1 MPMKRT
7 WQAMAAITL
16 LSAGSCQFATGC
28 DMYAAPGLSITA
40 RDAATGASIQG
51 NDVRVILSAERQ
63 ADTTR
68 SLPASLAYESPGTY
82 TVVLEVPG
90 YLRWERTGIRVR
102 ADQCHVK
109 TVQVTADLRREG

>member
-1 MPMKRT
+1 MRLAYDPCESRVKKLRVRRIFGARGPT
-7 WQAMAAITL
+7 ATRNGQA
-16 LSAGSCQFATGC
+16 
-28 DMYAAPGLSITA
+28 A

-102 ADQCHVK
+102 ADQCHVT

>member
-1 MPMKRT
+1 MKRT
-7 WQAMAAITL
+7 WQAMAAIML
-16 LSAGSCQFATGC
+16 LSASACQFATGC

-40 RDAATGASIQG
+40 RDATTGASIQG

-90 YLRWERTGIRVR
+90 YLRWERAGIRVR
-102 ADQCHVK
+102 ADNCHVK